1 MKGENANGLQL
12 GNLADRKF
20 KLDPKKLGLMNKIN
34 WQKYIKPDNTAFIM
48 VDMQKDILAPD
59 GTCSKFGGYP
69 MWEAIGALA
78 NTKKLVKAAR
88 KYKMKIYWIRGGYY
102 GLGKDIPPD
111 SPLGERMALLQAE
124 SPGALIRTNW
134 DYEIIDELQDVI
146 EPQDIIMD
154 KSGSSS
160 FIGTDL
166 QQCLV
171 REGIK
176 NIIICGCM
184 TDVCVDT
191 TARSGSD
198 LGYLSLVVADA
209 CVSNTW
215 ENQYNTLYHLS
226 NIYATITITD
236 EIIKVLKKNNL
247 K

>member
-1 MKGENANGLQL
+1 MKVENTNELQT
-12 GNLADRKF
+12 GNLADHKF
-20 KLDPKKLGLMNKIN
+20 KLDPQKLGLMNRIN
-34 WQKYIKPDNTAFIM
+34 WQKYVKQDNTAFIM
-48 VDMQKDILAPD
+48 VDMQKDLLTPD

-69 MWEAIGALA
+69 MWKAIGALEKI
-78 NTKKLVKAAR
+78 KKLVNVAR

-102 GLGKDIPPD
+102 GLGKDIPLD
-111 SPLGERMALLQAE
+111 SPQGERMALLQAE

-134 DYEIIDELQDVI
+134 DYEIIDELQAII

-154 KSGSSS
+154 KSASSS
-160 FIGTDL
+160 FVGTDL

-171 REGIK
+171 RESIN
-176 NIIICGCM
+176 NIVVCGCM

-236 EIIKVLKKNNL
+236 EIIRVLKRNNS